1 MISLTEYLKIACK
14 HYISISRPDHGSIQI
29 DPLVPPRR
37 VLETLHLPTAPL
49 MQCPVSAHLHLFV
62 GVHNR
67 TACYKTRQRDCIMVP
82 LLKLCN
88 LLSNTFDLLMKSKVA
103 WCEHVY
109 APMHVN
115 ILVLKCYIYYI
126 WSTVETSRHNFWF
139 HISVLTCFWAVILN
153 I

>member
-1 MISLTEYLKIACK
+1 MNIIINNTISHINIEHIIVSKASLQALYFHLKT
-14 HYISISRPDHGSIQI
+14 RPWQSMARSLGSPSEGSG
-29 DPLVPPRR
+29 DPASP
-37 VLETLHLPTAPL
+37 HSPL

-62 GVHNR
+62 GVHNH
-67 TACYKTRQRDCIMVP
+67 TACYKARQRDCIMVP

-126 WSTVETSRHNFWF
+126 
-139 HISVLTCFWAVILN
+139 
-153 I
+153 